1 MELITIIVLL
11 LAIVGGF
18 SIVAAFTPNKSDNA
32 FMQSMSTEE
41 LLDSFMHKCIASLE
55 GFAWRD
61 FP

>member
-32 FMQSMSTEE
+32 FMQSIWSAICCWS
-41 LLDSFMHKCIASLE
+41 SFFKAANK
-55 GFAWRD
+55 FRNAAD
-61 FP
+61 N